1 MKKQENQYKKCDFRN
16 NLNSLCFVMG
26 SYGRIKS
33 FTADTSIGFEP
44 SQGTNSVQHGFGYKI
59 WVPKN
64 IS

>member
-1 MKKQENQYKKCDFRN
+1 
-16 NLNSLCFVMG
+16 MG
-26 SYGRIKS
+26 SYGHIKS